1 MSIIIMNLYFI
12 LMEETMN
19 FFSEGNKLYN
29 SQDYLRA
36 IDCYKRAVAKK
47 ENEACLYYN
56 AGVCFIKL
64 KDYDNAITMI
74 QNALSLQKDSKYY
87 FNLGYCYAMKEDSNK
102 ALVNFNMAWALNN
115 DDDDCEKA
123 IKLITSKIRN
133 K

>member
-1 MSIIIMNLYFI
+1 
-12 LMEETMN
+12 MN

-47 ENEACLYYN
+47 ENEACSYYN

-87 FNLGYCYAMKEDSNK
+87 FNLGYCYA
-102 ALVNFNMAWALNN
+102 LVNFNMAWALNN

>member
-1 MSIIIMNLYFI
+1 
-12 LMEETMN
+12 MN

-36 IDCYKRAVAKK
+36 IDCYKRAVSKK
-47 ENEACLYYN
+47 ENEACSYYN
-56 AGVCFIKL
+56 AGFFFIKL
-64 KDYDNAITMI
+64 KDYDNAISMI
-74 QNALSLQKDSKYY
+74 QNALALQKDSKYY

-123 IKLITSKIRN
+123 IKLITSKIR
-133 K
+133 KK

>member
-1 MSIIIMNLYFI
+1 
-12 LMEETMN
+12 MELLANDT
-19 FFSEGNKLYN
+19 S
-29 SQDYLRA
+29 
-36 IDCYKRAVAKK
+36 AVSKK
-47 ENEACLYYN
+47 ENEACSYYN